1 MLICTFCLY
10 LGSGKATGNIGF
22 IIVVTITSTLGI
34 VIVITVT
41 VIITFVCVKKVSA
54 RVNKTNNPDDPL
66 SNVEPIYDHL
76 IPIRHT
82 VTEDDDSK
90 WFK

>member
-10 LGSGKATGNIGF
+10 LGSGRATGNTGL
-22 IIVVTITSTLGI
+22 IIVVIITSTLG
-34 VIVITVT
+34 VVVVITVT

-54 RVNKTNNPDDPL
+54 RVNKINNPDDLL

>member
-10 LGSGKATGNIGF
+10 LGSGKATGNIGL
-22 IIVVTITSTLGI
+22 IIVVTITSTLSI
-34 VIVITVT
+34 VVVITVT

-54 RVNKTNNPDDPL
+54 RVNKTNNPDDLL

-82 VTEDDDSK
+82 VTEEDDSK

>member
-34 VIVITVT
+34 VVVITVT

-54 RVNKTNNPDDPL
+54 RVNKTNSPDLL
-66 SNVEPIYDHL
+66 SNEEPIYDHL

-90 WFK
+90 